1 MSSADAPIYLNNA
14 ASAWPRAEGV
24 VDAVQRALVEPP
36 SHPGRTTTTEMD
48 APTRCRRALAAM
60 LGVDTPER
68 IVLTSHATHALN
80 LAILG
85 IGLQAGDRVV
95 TSVTEHN
102 SVLRPLHHLRERPGI
117 EVDVVGLDEDGNL
130 DAVSFGAAL
139 SKLPRL
145 VVLNHASNVTGRVND
160 VAPLLAK
167 ARAHGAVTLLDAS
180 QTLGHI
186 PVNAAELC
194 ADMVAITG
202 HKGLRGPTGTGAL
215 YVTEGLCLRQVYV
228 GGTGVRSDLELHP
241 PDMPMRLEAGTPNV
255 AALAGLAAALEWH
268 QRDGVEFAR
277 AEHALAHELRAGL
290 RASPGVHV
298 YDTAPDERRVG
309 IVSFTI
315 DSFPLEDATY
325 VLAESFGIICRC
337 GLHCAPLIHAE
348 IGSAPEGT
356 IRFSV
361 SGANTQDE
369 ITAAIDAVRKL
380 AA

>member
-1 MSSADAPIYLNNA
+1 MSSADVPIYLNNA

-24 VDAVQRALVEPP
+24 VDAVGRALVEPP

-48 APTRCRRALAAM
+48 APARCRRGLAAM

-80 LAILG
+80 LAIFG
-85 IGLQAGDRVV
+85 TGLEAGDRVV

-102 SVLRPLHHLRERPGI
+102 SVLRPLHHLRELLGI
-117 EVDVVGLDEDGNL
+117 EIDVIGLDEDGEL
-130 DAVSFGAAL
+130 DTASFDAAL
-139 SKLPRL
+139 SMCPRL

-160 VAPLLAK
+160 VAPLLSK
-167 ARAHGAVTLLDAS
+167 ARAHGAATLLDAA

-215 YVTEGLCLRQVYV
+215 YVAEGLCLRQVYV

-255 AALAGLAAALEWH
+255 AALAGLAAALQWH
-268 QRDGVEFAR
+268 QRAGLEFAC
-277 AEHALAHELRAGL
+277 AEHALASELRVGL
-290 RASPGVHV
+290 RTSPGVHV
-298 YDTAPDERRVG
+298 YDSAPDERRVG

-315 DSFPLEDATY
+315 DSFPVEDVAY
-325 VLAESFGIICRC
+325 ILAESFGIICRC
-337 GLHCAPLIHAE
+337 GLHCAPLIHAV

>member
-24 VDAVQRALVEPP
+24 VDAVQRALAEPP

-48 APTRCRRALAAM
+48 APTRCRHGLAAM

-68 IVLTSHATHALN
+68 IVLTYHATHALN
-80 LAILG
+80 LAIFGLG
-85 IGLQAGDRVV
+85 LEAGDRVV

-102 SVLRPLHHLRERPGI
+102 SVLRPLHHLRDFAGI
-117 EVDVVGLDEDGNL
+117 EIDVIGLGAEGDL
-130 DAVSFGAAL
+130 DVESFDAAL
-139 SKLPRL
+139 SLRPRL
-145 VVLNHASNVTGRVND
+145 VVLNHASNVTGRIND
-160 VAPLLAK
+160 VAPLFER
-167 ARAHGAVTLLDAS
+167 ARAQGAVTLLDAS

-186 PVNAAELC
+186 PVNAVELC
-194 ADMVAITG
+194 ADMVAVTG

-215 YVTEGLCLRQVYV
+215 YVAEGLCLRQVYV
-228 GGTGVRSDLELHP
+228 GGTGVRSDLDLHP
-241 PDMPMRLEAGTPNV
+241 PEMPMRLEAGTPNI
-255 AALAGLAAALEWH
+255 AALAGLAAALQWQQAH
-268 QRDGVEFAR
+268 GADFTC
-277 AEHALAHELRAGL
+277 AEHSLAVELRSGL
-290 RASPGVHV
+290 EATAGVHV
-298 YDTAPDERRVG
+298 YPGGPDDRRVG

-315 DSFPLEDATY
+315 DSFPVEDVAY